1 MSVKVCQR
9 KMLPSASALTIAAS
23 LLVTTVFCSS
33 SRDHHDDTSDDEKP
47 SIELAKLDWGHVGI
61 YVTITLFIV
70 LSGLAKVGE

>member
-1 MSVKVCQR
+1 M
-9 KMLPSASALTIAAS
+9 
-23 LLVTTVFCSS
+23 LLVAILASTWSTVTCSS
-33 SRDHHDDTSDDEKP
+33 GGEDHEEKP